1 MVSFRLMATR
11 LLCVIGFDKALLG
24 LLAACHI
31 RISTQLYALGMRFL
45 LHGRIR
51 GLERYHDGL
60 TTFPILCTPCV
71 RRSTLQEKLV
81 LTTSRA

>member
-1 MVSFRLMATR
+1 MFSFRLMATR

-31 RISTQLYALGMRFL
+31 LSTQLYALGMRFL
-45 LHGRIR
+45 LRGRIR

-71 RRSTLQEKLV
+71 RRSTLREKLV